1 MGINQIFFQVWVSCA
16 SMRLVGGASKRTAED
31 PAYDDDN
38 GGPLYTD
45 EEYAQLEE
53 AFEHEETNM

>member
-1 MGINQIFFQVWVSCA
+1 
-16 SMRLVGGASKRTAED
+16 MRLVGGASKRTAED
-31 PAYDDDN
+31 PEYDDAN

-53 AFEHEETNM
+53 AFEHEETIM

>member
-1 MGINQIFFQVWVSCA
+1 
-16 SMRLVGGASKRTAED
+16 MRLVGGASKRTAED
-31 PAYDDDN
+31 PEYDDDN

-53 AFEHEETNM
+53 AFEHEETIM